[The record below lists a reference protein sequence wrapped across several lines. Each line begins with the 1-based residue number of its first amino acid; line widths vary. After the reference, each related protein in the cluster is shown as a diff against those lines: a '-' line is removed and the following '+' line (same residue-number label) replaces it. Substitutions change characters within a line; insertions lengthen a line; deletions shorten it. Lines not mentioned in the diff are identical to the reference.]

1 MSLTAA
7 PTPEHEDW
15 RYVDCKPLSAE
26 ASTATTTLPG
36 APCAASDAP
45 QPCDATHTWAAAGT
59 VHRLALRG
67 DGELSIDDHGG
78 TWTLLLDV
86 APGATQRLRLRRHA
100 ASGRSSSWLHARL
113 GRGACLEIEDCTL
126 AADDVRLAA
135 LGADVAQDAR
145 FDVRLAQ
152 TGGRLSRHRLDV
164 ALQGTGAH
172 SGLLAAAAPRG
183 ETQAHLLTRVVHV
196 AATTTSS
203 QLIKAVL
210 RDRARTSFDGVV
222 GMLAGADGSTATQQ
236 DRNLLLSP
244 LARADTRPQ
253 LDIRADEVE
262 ASHGATVG
270 ALDDDELTYLRARGL
285 PPAQAREMLTAA
297 FLDEV
302 LMSFTDP
309 LVRQALHAL

>member
-1 MSLTAA
+1 MNAIAA

-15 RYVDCKPLSAE
+15 RYVDCKPLGAA
-26 ASTATTTLPG
+26 ASTATTVLPG
-36 APCAASDAP
+36 MPCPASEAPE
-45 QPCDATHTWAAAGT
+45 QRDATHAWAAAGS
-59 VHRLALRG
+59 VHRLSLRG

-78 TWTLLLDV
+78 AWTLLLDV
-86 APGATQRLRLRRHA
+86 APGATQRLRLRRHG
-100 ASGRSSSWLHARL
+100 SPGRSASWVHARL

-135 LGADVAQDAR
+135 LGAEVAQDAR
-145 FDVRLAQ
+145 FDIRLAQ
-152 TGGRLSRHRLDV
+152 AGGRLSRHRLDV
-164 ALQGTGAH
+164 ILQAAGAH

-183 ETQAHLLTRVVHV
+183 EAQAHLLTRVVHA

-222 GMLAGADGSTATQQ
+222 GMLAGADGSSATQQ

-270 ALDDDELTYLRARGL
+270 ALDEEELTYLRARGL
-285 PPAQAREMLTAA
+285 PPALAREMLTAA

-309 LVRQALHAL
+309 QVRQALHGL